1 MSVTA
6 ISSVGAP
13 RPGLKPSMRRLWVVA
28 FVSALAASACSGSSG
43 STGPLASS
51 GCSIG
56 GQQQCALPTDPAAST
71 ATGGTP
77 QLLALGSAADGE
89 VGLWKLGA
97 SRAWQKVEAIPDAR
111 AIARNGAF
119 VSIAHPTSLE
129 TRPIGA
135 LDKTGA
141 GVALTWTVTT
151 PSAPI
156 VAIDRSIMGS
166 TAIAASDEGGLTY
179 GIASPDGAVIQL
191 QGAPADSFTP
201 LVAWLDQDQILVL
214 STGKDQASR
223 LVAVNVS
230 KRTSVTVQRLTGVR
244 WFALSWDYKT
254 VAAATGSGVY
264 LGGASTWL
272 GGGSPT
278 QIIALGESQIVWQ
291 LALNQ
296 HGTQLAMLS
305 GTLAVDGTVTGIRE
319 LGYTKTGASW
329 SKTYDQPVPFTTCLG
344 QVWID

>member
-1 MSVTA
+1 LPT
-6 ISSVGAP
+6 
-13 RPGLKPSMRRLWVVA
+13 
-28 FVSALAASACSGSSG
+28 GSS
-43 STGPLASS
+43 
-51 GCSIG
+51 
-56 GQQQCALPTDPAAST
+56 AST
-71 ATGGTP
+71 AAGGTP
-77 QLLALGSAADGE
+77 QLLALGRAADGE

-97 SRAWQKVEAIPDAR
+97 SRAWQRIETIPDAR
-111 AIARNGAF
+111 AIARNGAL
-119 VSIAHPTSLE
+119 VTVAHPTALE

-135 LDKTGA
+135 LDKTGTR
-141 GVALTWTVTT
+141 VALTWTVTT

-166 TAIAASDEGGLTY
+166 TAVAASDEEGLSY
-179 GIASPDGAVIQL
+179 GIASPDGVVIAL
-191 QGAPADSFTP
+191 QGAPAESFTP

-223 LVAVNVS
+223 LLAVNVS

-254 VAAATGSGVY
+254 VAAATGSGIY
-264 LGGASTWL
+264 LGAASTWL
-272 GGGSPT
+272 GGGTPT
-278 QIIALGESQIVWQ
+278 QIIALGESQVVWQ

-305 GTLAVDGTVTGIRE
+305 GTLAADGAVSGIRE
-319 LGYTKTGASW
+319 LGYTKTGTSW